1 MAAKILTK
9 ADEAAIREMPDDWFS
24 AWSLTYVKNPR
35 YRCERLEAAGVLETR
50 VVGAFP
56 DLTTEFRKV
65 PSNAIELRGE
75 PRSGESSD

>member
-1 MAAKILTK
+1 METNALTK
-9 ADEAAIREMPDDWFS
+9 ADKAALNEMPDGWFS

-65 PSNAIELRGE
+65 PSNAKV
-75 PRSGESSD
+75 SGAIDD